1 MGSPTSIPTTRRSGR
16 LENEEAPATVREP
29 PAGLPR
35 IDELVA
41 GRYRVERLVGS
52 GGMAHV
58 LAARHIELGHAVAMK
73 VLDPSLESDVDAKE
87 RFAREARAMAALSSK
102 HTVRVHD
109 VGALA
114 TGLPFMVMELLE
126 GKDLSQLLAER
137 GPLPFDEACSYI
149 DQACEAVEEAHD
161 AGLIHRDLKPQNLF
175 LATVHGG
182 PPILRVLDFGIARAV
197 GGRIGKLQTITR
209 MGDLVGTLSYMA
221 PEQIK
226 SSRSVDE
233 RTDIWALG
241 ACLYR
246 LVAGKHPFVASPEAA
261 LVAAILG
268 DPPTPITQHRPDVP
282 AVLASV
288 ILRCLR
294 KTPEERFPTARSLR
308 SALAEA
314 RAIMAVE
321 PFMET
326 TEPSLRIDADALPAR
341 ERVRVESSVDP
352 GPAHV
357 AREAGDRAPTT
368 RRDAPPARVAA
379 GTDGKTHGTTEPM
392 AHATRPD
399 LPIARR
405 QATGATLASASNV
418 GAAAP
423 SFAGELGPAI
433 APRVEPRAQ
442 PIAHQLASTSKPKQ
456 GGLVLILLI
465 VLGVAALVV
474 LGGSFVLLSG

>member
-1 MGSPTSIPTTRRSGR
+1 MGRPTSIPTTRRSGR

-58 LAARHIELGHAVAMK
+58 LAARHVELGHAVAMK
-73 VLDPSLESDVDAKE
+73 VLDPSLEPDVGAKE

-197 GGRIGKLQTITR
+197 GGRMGKLQTITR

-282 AVLASV
+282 AVLVSV

-294 KTPEERFPTARSLR
+294 KAPEERFPTARSLR

-314 RAIMAVE
+314 RVIMAVE
-321 PFMET
+321 PFMAT
-326 TEPSLRIDADALPAR
+326 TEPSLRIEAGPLPAR
-341 ERVRVESSVDP
+341 ERERVRAESPVAP
-352 GPAHV
+352 GLAHV
-357 AREAGDRAPTT
+357 AREAGERAPTT
-368 RRDAPPARVAA
+368 RRDGPSVRVAA
-379 GTDGKTHGTTEPM
+379 GTDGKIQGTTERIE
-392 AHATRPD
+392 HATRPD

-405 QATGATLASASNV
+405 QATLASASSP
-418 GAAAP
+418 GAAPP
-423 SFAGELGPAI
+423 SFAEERGPAN
-433 APRVEPRAQ
+433 APRVQPRAQ

-456 GGLVLILLI
+456 GGLVLIVLI